1 MTHAQPQKKS
11 VFNMNVDL
19 MHGPILKSLLLFMLP
34 ILVSNLF
41 QQLYNTVD
49 TMIVGNVLGDT
60 ALAAIGSCGSIYEL
74 LVGFGIGIGN
84 GLAIVAARSYGAQ
97 DEDLLKRTVV
107 GSVVIGLIASL
118 VITAAGFLGL
128 RPLLQLLDTPA
139 EILEDAYSYI
149 IVIDLGVIVMFLY
162 NLCAGLL
169 RAIGNSVMPLVF
181 LLISSVL
188 NVGLDLWF
196 IAGVGM
202 GVRGAAVA
210 TVIAQGISV
219 VLCVLYVLARVRIL
233 IPEKKHFAVGS
244 HLYWELFSQSI
255 SMGLMSSI
263 VSAGSVVLQ
272 YGINGLG
279 TLTIAG
285 HTAARKLFAFTD
297 MPLISMANAGSTFV
311 SQNRGANQPDRVR
324 RGMRQM
330 YLYSVVVMV
339 AAVVLMNF
347 GAQWMVQLISG
358 STEPIVLEN
367 GARYLLWNAPF
378 YAVLGVLQESKAEK
392 AIAALHT
399 QLETFA
405 QEGEIA
411 ESDIDA
417 IFGRVSFAMTV
428 EEAVAGADFI
438 QETIVENRDAKTDL
452 YKQLAECVAP
462 DVIIASNTSA
472 LNIFEIVPEKLLPQQ
487 IICHWYAP
495 PQLIPLVEVV
505 KSEQAPQ
512 EYADVAMALLKK
524 CGKTA
529 VLMKKFIR
537 GYIVNRLQQCLNQE
551 VFYLL

>member
-118 VITAAGFLGL
+118 VITTAGFFGL
-128 RPLLQLLDTPA
+128 HALLQLLDTPA

-149 IVIDLGVIVMFLY
+149 IVIDLGVVVMFMY

-219 VLCVLYVLARVRIL
+219 VLCVLYVLARVCIL

-339 AAVVLMNF
+339 AAVVLMSF

-378 YAVLGVLQESKAEK
+378 YAVAGGAAVHPLRAAEPWPKGAAAVLQRDRAGGQGDLCAGVHPEIPVQCGHPVRAHHLVLHDGISGGGVPAR
-392 AIAALHT
+392 AL
-399 QLETFA
+399 
-405 QEGEIA
+405 
-411 ESDIDA
+411 
-417 IFGRVSFAMTV
+417 
-428 EEAVAGADFI
+428 
-438 QETIVENRDAKTDL
+438 
-452 YKQLAECVAP
+452 C
-462 DVIIASNTSA
+462 
-472 LNIFEIVPEKLLPQQ
+472 VPEKITLSV
-487 IICHWYAP
+487 IAVRC
-495 PQLIPLVEVV
+495 QLSRKGELF
-505 KSEQAPQ
+505 AF
-512 EYADVAMALLKK
+512 Y
-524 CGKTA
+524 GKH
-529 VLMKKFIR
+529 KESSPFR
-537 GYIVNRLQQCLNQE
+537 GSWMRTK
-551 VFYLL
+551 